1 MHHKETKGKLTGVRV
16 LCSQSKCMYY
26 QSDPLKERGFC
37 VCIHHDKVHHLK
49 QFPCPLYR
57 MNLKNNSLLD
67 SF

>member
-1 MHHKETKGKLTGVRV
+1 
-16 LCSQSKCMYY
+16 MYY
-26 QSDPLKERGFC
+26 QSDPQKERGFC
-37 VCIHHDKVHHLK
+37 VCIHPDKVHHLK